1 LKFFLV
7 QQQRLKRLENRAH
20 CDDRRLTMKDHD
32 LTRRLIVLFLLIS
45 SFSDCLREGALV
57 PVTHEDVRM
66 TFILPELGEQSLRKA
81 SPLRVSDHLAIDNL
95 REEVPEK

>member
-1 LKFFLV
+1 
-7 QQQRLKRLENRAH
+7 
-20 CDDRRLTMKDHD
+20 MKDHD

>member
-1 LKFFLV
+1 
-7 QQQRLKRLENRAH
+7 
-20 CDDRRLTMKDHD
+20 
-32 LTRRLIVLFLLIS
+32 
-45 SFSDCLREGALV
+45 
-57 PVTHEDVRM
+57 M